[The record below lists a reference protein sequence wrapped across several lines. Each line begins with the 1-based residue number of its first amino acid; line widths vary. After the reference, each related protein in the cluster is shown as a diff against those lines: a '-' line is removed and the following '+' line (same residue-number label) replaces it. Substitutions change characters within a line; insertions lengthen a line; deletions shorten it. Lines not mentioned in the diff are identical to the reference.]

1 MYKWVFL
8 VLIVIGVA
16 LYFTGALE
24 VDNSQDSVSVTV
36 DKSKAKE
43 LGESIKDKIEE

>member
-24 VDNSQDSVSVTV
+24 VDNSQDSMSVTV
-36 DKSKAKE
+36 DKNKAKE
-43 LGESIKDKIEE
+43 LGESIKEKIEE

>member
-1 MYKWVFL
+1 MIKWAFL
-8 VLIVIGVA
+8 VLVVMAII

-24 VDNSQDSVSVTV
+24 VDNTQDSVSVTV
-36 DKSKAKE
+36 DKNKAKE